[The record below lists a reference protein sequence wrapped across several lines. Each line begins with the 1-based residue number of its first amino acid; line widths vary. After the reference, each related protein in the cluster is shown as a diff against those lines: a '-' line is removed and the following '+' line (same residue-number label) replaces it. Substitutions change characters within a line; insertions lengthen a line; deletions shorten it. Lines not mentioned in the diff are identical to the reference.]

1 MKATAPHPE
10 SAREVQAVLEAERA
24 GTPFLL
30 YRDAARALVVLPL
43 PESSERLT
51 VGRRSKSD
59 VPLPWDD
66 AVSRGHAV
74 MERIGR
80 DWALVDDGISRNGTY
95 VNGERLR
102 GRRRLDDR
110 DALRFGSTLAVFR
123 CPPQASSAAVTR
135 PDDAALTLEQLT
147 AMQRKVLVALCRPYR
162 DGGVFIT
169 PATNQEIARELVL
182 SVEAVKTHM
191 RGIFHRFDVEDLPQN
206 RKRARVVEL
215 AFRWGLVTGRDS

>member
-1 MKATAPHPE
+1 MEATAPHPE
-10 SAREVQAVLEAERA
+10 SARELQAVLEAERA

-30 YRDAARALVVLPL
+30 YRDAGRALVVQPL
-43 PESSERLT
+43 PEDSQRLT
-51 VGRRSKSD
+51 IGRRSQSD

-74 MERIGR
+74 MERIGS
-80 DWALVDDGISRNGTY
+80 DWSLVDDGISRNGTY
-95 VNGERLR
+95 VNGDRLR
-102 GRRRLDDR
+102 GRRRLNDR
-110 DALRFGSTLAVFR
+110 DALRFGSTPAVFR

-135 PDDAALTLEQLT
+135 PADEAPTPDQLT
-147 AMQRKVLVALCRPYR
+147 TMQRKVLVALCRPYR
-162 DGGVFIT
+162 NRGVFTT

-191 RGIFHRFDVEDLPQN
+191 RGIFHRLDVDDLPQN

-215 AFRWGLVTGRDS
+215 AFQWGLVTERDL